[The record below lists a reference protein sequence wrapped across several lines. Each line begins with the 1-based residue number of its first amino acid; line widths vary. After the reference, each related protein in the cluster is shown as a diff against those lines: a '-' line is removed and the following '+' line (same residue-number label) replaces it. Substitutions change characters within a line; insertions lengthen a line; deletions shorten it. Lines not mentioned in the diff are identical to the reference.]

1 MRVIAGTARSIPLL
15 SPEGDGTRPTTDRIK
30 ETLFNII
37 SDDLYDCSFL
47 DLFSGSGQIGIE
59 ALSRGA
65 ARAVFVEKNKR
76 TVELIKKN
84 LTKTK
89 LSDSARV
96 IRGDV
101 VSQLPQL
108 ATEGAFDIIYLD
120 PPYASGLEEQVI
132 AGIDEHGLL
141 ADGGR
146 IIVEAALD
154 RTLSIEDGTF
164 SIVREKIYK
173 TNKHIFLERR

>member
-1 MRVIAGTARSIPLL
+1 MLPELL
-15 SPEGDGTRPTTDRIK
+15 
-30 ETLFNII
+30 
-37 SDDLYDCSFL
+37 
-47 DLFSGSGQIGIE
+47 
-59 ALSRGA
+59 
-65 ARAVFVEKNKR
+65 R
-76 TVELIKKN
+76 TVQIP
-84 LTKTK
+84 
-89 LSDSARV
+89 
-96 IRGDV
+96 GQV
-101 VSQLPQL
+101 VAPLPQL

-154 RTLSIEDGTF
+154 RTLSIEDGAF